1 MNKRFVWGIA
11 LVMLAGIMHTGC
23 FGGSKSGESV
33 TLPQAKRDVNPET
46 EELNRKL
53 IQESFSSDV
62 ATDYLIGPGDLLGVE
77 VLEAPELNTEARV
90 NSQDTIS
97 FPLLGKVEVGGL
109 TAQGAEERIK
119 EELTAKYMHD
129 PHVVVAIKEFKSQR
143 VAVIGSVK
151 NPGTYE
157 LLGKGNLL
165 DALALAGGLN
175 DDASEIAYVT
185 RKSKQGQEKSVQID
199 LNELLDE
206 GKSDLNIPINMGDVV
221 YIPEAGVV
229 YVDGAVNDPGTF
241 RIEDDMTV
249 SQAITA
255 AGGVSRV
262 AEESD
267 VSLIRNKKGQM
278 QVTEINLDEIKE
290 GKSPDIV
297 LEDQDVVVVGKN
309 AIRNFF
315 DTIRLGLFF
324 PPFSV
329 GVQ

>member
-1 MNKRFVWGIA
+1 MA
-11 LVMLAGIMHTGC
+11 LLLMTSMLHTACG
-23 FGGSKSGESV
+23 GGSKSEG
-33 TLPQAKRDVNPET
+33 TITMPQARKDVNPET
-46 EELNRKL
+46 QELNRKL

-62 ATDYLIGPGDLLGVE
+62 AVDYLIGPGDLLSIQ
-77 VLEAPELNTEARV
+77 VLEAPELSTEARV
-90 NSQDTIS
+90 NTQNTIS
-97 FPLLGKVEVGGL
+97 FPLLGKVDIGGL
-109 TAQGAEERIK
+109 TAQEAEERIK
-119 EELTAKYMHD
+119 EQLTEKYMHD
-129 PHVVVAIKEFKSQR
+129 PHVVVSIKEFKSQR

-165 DALALAGGLN
+165 DALALAGGLA
-175 DDASEIAYVT
+175 DDASEIAYIT
-185 RKSKQGQEKSVQID
+185 RKGKQGQDKSVQVD
-199 LNELLDE
+199 LNQLLDE
-206 GKSDLNIPINMGDVV
+206 GKSDLNISINMGDVV

-229 YVDGAVNDPGTF
+229 YVDGAVNKPGTF

-249 SQAITA
+249 SQAVTA

-267 VSLIRNKKGQM
+267 VSLIRNKKGQIE
-278 QVTEINLDEIKE
+278 VTAINLEEIKE
-290 GKSPDIV
+290 GQTPDIV

-309 AIRNFF
+309 AIRSFF

>member
-1 MNKRFVWGIA
+1 MNKYYIWGMA
-11 LVMLAGIMHTGC
+11 LLLMTSMLHTACG
-23 FGGSKSGESV
+23 GGSKSEG
-33 TLPQAKRDVNPET
+33 TITMPQARKDVNPET
-46 EELNRKL
+46 QELNRKL

-62 ATDYLIGPGDLLGVE
+62 AVDYLIGPGDLLSIQ
-77 VLEAPELNTEARV
+77 VLEAPELSTEARV
-90 NSQDTIS
+90 NTQNTIS
-97 FPLLGKVEVGGL
+97 FPLLGKVDIGGL
-109 TAQGAEERIK
+109 TAQEAEERIK
-119 EELTAKYMHD
+119 EQLTEKYMHD
-129 PHVVVAIKEFKSQR
+129 PHVVVSIKEFKSQR

-165 DALALAGGLN
+165 DALALAGGLA
-175 DDASEIAYVT
+175 DDASEIAYIT
-185 RKSKQGQEKSVQID
+185 RKGKQGQDKSVQVD
-199 LNELLDE
+199 LNQLLDE
-206 GKSDLNIPINMGDVV
+206 GKSDLNISINMGDVV

-229 YVDGAVNDPGTF
+229 YVDGAVNKPGTF

-249 SQAITA
+249 SQAVTA

-267 VSLIRNKKGQM
+267 VSLIRNKKGQIE
-278 QVTEINLDEIKE
+278 VTAINLEEIKE
-290 GKSPDIV
+290 GQTPDIV

-309 AIRNFF
+309 AIRSFF

>member
-1 MNKRFVWGIA
+1 MNKSLIWVIV
-11 LVMLAGIMHTGC
+11 LVIISLLYSAC
-23 FGGSKSGESV
+23 GGSKSDSTL
-33 TLPQAKRDVNPET
+33 TLPQARRDVNPEA

-62 ATDYLIGPGDLLGVE
+62 AEDYLIGPGDLLSIE
-77 VLEAPELNTEARV
+77 VLEAPDLNTEARV
-90 NSQDTIS
+90 STQNMIS

-109 TAQGAEERIK
+109 TSQDAEQRIG
-119 EELTAKYMHD
+119 ELLTEKYMND
-129 PHVVVAIKEFKSQR
+129 PHVVVAIKEFRSQR

-165 DALALAGGLN
+165 DALALAGGLSDN
-175 DDASEIAYVT
+175 ASQIAYVT
-185 RKSKQGQEKSVQID
+185 RKGKQGKEKSVQIN

-206 GKSDLNIPINMGDVV
+206 GQAELNVPISMGDVV
-221 YIPEAGVV
+221 YVPEAGVV
-229 YVDGAVNDPGTF
+229 YVDGAVNDPGTI
-241 RIEDDMTV
+241 RIEDNMTV
-249 SQAITA
+249 SQAVTA
-255 AGGVSRV
+255 AGGLSRT
-262 AEESD
+262 AEDSD
-267 VSLIRNKKGQM
+267 VKLIRNKKGEM
-278 QVTEINLDEIKE
+278 QVTSVDLEEIKE
-290 GKSPDIV
+290 GTTPDIV

-309 AIRNFF
+309 AIRSFF